1 VPKTEDH
8 AARLKR
14 MRSLCATLDAL
25 HVEAQHLCADITA
38 EARRANG
45 TAYPKRKAE
54 RRRNP
59 R

>member
-1 VPKTEDH
+1 
-8 AARLKR
+8 
-14 MRSLCATLDAL
+14 MRSLRATLDAF
-25 HVEAQHLCADITA
+25 HVQTQHLCADITA

-54 RRRNP
+54 RRRSP